1 MGNTIAK
8 KLDLLVSI
16 AIIAVAI
23 LIGIVLVK
31 NYIFNSK
38 PKSDDGIAANNQ
50 IKIGTTISLP
60 DINWTENGYTLL
72 LAISSTCHFCSESA
86 PFYQRLSE
94 QRRNFQF
101 IAVSH
106 ETVGESQKYLNQL
119 SVSVDKVMQ
128 VPFESLGIRGTPT
141 LMLVDNNGIVTDVW
155 VGKLASGDEDAVM
168 SRLQKVAATGASHNA
183 SSDAITAF
191 IVNRGGSYAWIK

>member
-1 MGNTIAK
+1 MGNTITK

-38 PKSDDGIAANNQ
+38 PKGDEGVAANNQ
-50 IKIGTTISLP
+50 IKIGTTISLS
-60 DINWTENGYTLL
+60 DINWKENGFTLL

-86 PFYQRLSE
+86 PFYQRLAQ
-94 QRRNFQF
+94 QRRDFQF
-101 IAVSH
+101 IAVSL

-119 SVSVDKVMQ
+119 GVSLDKVMQ
-128 VPFESLGIRGTPT
+128 VPFDSLGIRGTPT
-141 LMLVDNNGIVTDVW
+141 LVLVDNNGVVTDVW
-155 VGKLASGDEDAVM
+155 VGKLTSGEEDAVM
-168 SRLQKVAATGASHNA
+168 SRLQKVAATGSSHNA
-183 SSDAITAF
+183 SSDALTALT
-191 IVNRGGSYAWIK
+191 VNRGGS